1 MMSAV
6 VILRSNAVDPD
17 PRVEKV
23 ARWLHEE
30 GWKVTIIAW
39 DRERSSPRIEKRPYA
54 LIHRIHIPGRYG
66 AGFRNLLALLSWNLL
81 LAVKLFITPRH
92 FSHFHACDFDTIL
105 PAYLV
110 GKLTRKR
117 VVYDIFDFYA
127 DELLN
132 RVPRPLVNCIR
143 YIDFWIMGQID
154 AVIIVDDLRRAQIQ
168 GALPKQL
175 EVIYNVPEPI
185 EDIEYGKNLS
195 HPYKICIAHVGILQ
209 KERGLLEA
217 IEVMARHPEWHLIL
231 GGFGGDEELIK
242 EKAKKNPN
250 VRFVGRIPYHETL
263 RIYSDSDIILAT
275 YDPTIPNHRYSSP
288 NKLFEAMMLGKPI
301 VVARGTGVDKTV
313 ERFNLGFV
321 VDYGNLHQLEKVF
334 AEVESWNA
342 LRKEDFA
349 LRSKAVYD
357 QFFSARTMRKR
368 LLNLYNRIGRE
379 VKL

>member
-127 DELLN
+127 DDLLN
-132 RVPRPLVNCIR
+132 RVPRPLVYCNR
-143 YIDFWIMGQID
+143 YFDFWIMGQID
-154 AVIIVDDLRRAQIQ
+154 AVIIVDDLQ
-168 GALPKQL
+168 
-175 EVIYNVPEPI
+175 Y
-185 EDIEYGKNLS
+185 
-195 HPYKICIAHVGILQ
+195 
-209 KERGLLEA
+209 
-217 IEVMARHPEWHLIL
+217 M
-231 GGFGGDEELIK
+231 
-242 EKAKKNPN
+242 
-250 VRFVGRIPYHETL
+250 
-263 RIYSDSDIILAT
+263 
-275 YDPTIPNHRYSSP
+275 
-288 NKLFEAMMLGKPI
+288 
-301 VVARGTGVDKTV
+301 
-313 ERFNLGFV
+313 
-321 VDYGNLHQLEKVF
+321 
-334 AEVESWNA
+334 
-342 LRKEDFA
+342 
-349 LRSKAVYD
+349 
-357 QFFSARTMRKR
+357 
-368 LLNLYNRIGRE
+368 
-379 VKL
+379 